1 MRALYYLTF
10 LFFLIANG
18 CGQDVYDD
26 DVIQEEVYKLIK
38 LCDVCTCSEIPDIDG
53 THIVLYIQCSEFDRI
68 ENVSDL
74 DKISWPLNPNG
85 LKISATFDG
94 LGLSTLGK

>member
-1 MRALYYLTF
+1 MTF
-10 LFFLIANG
+10 LFFFIANG
-18 CGQDVYDD
+18 SSQDVYED
-26 DVIQEEVYKLIK
+26 ILYEKVYKLIK
-38 LCDVCTCSEIPDIDG
+38 LCDECTCSEIPDIDG

-74 DKISWPLNPNG
+74 DKISWPPNPNG

>member
-1 MRALYYLTF
+1 MRALIYLTF
-10 LFFLIANG
+10 LFLIFKYG
-18 CGQDVYDD
+18 SGQDYN
-26 DVIQEEVYKLIK
+26 EEVVNEEVLKLIK

-53 THIVLYIQCSEFDRI
+53 THIVLYVQCSEFDRI
-68 ENVSDL
+68 ENVADL
-74 DKISWPLNPNG
+74 DKISWPVNPNG